1 MKSSSLFFLLNQ
13 PKPIILISIKERF
26 EQARAHTYGYRHG
39 YQKGGEWILDYVTKK
54 PLTAKAIVLR
64 NAIKGH
70 RATLLRSP
78 DRVIG
83 LGDAMRRDTYF
94 QSFTLADSFVQSY
107 VRDLRFI
114 LVVCL
119 LQGFT
124 IWWAQT
130 HSLLLMRPDLCCS
143 PHHLEVV
150 RQATSCPMV
159 QIGYDF
165 CPHSLHCA
173 QVIKDCSRPT
183 ETAFDPLGLNALR
196 PYSKAISL
204 SIMLGAVVVAQALGE
219 TVSTL

>member
-1 MKSSSLFFLLNQ
+1 MKSSSLFLLLTQ
-13 PKPIILISIKERF
+13 PKPIILISIRERF
-26 EQARAHTYGYRHG
+26 EGARAHTYGYRHG
-39 YQKGGEWILDYVTKK
+39 YQKGGILDYVTKKCWK

-70 RATLLRSP
+70 RTTLLRSP

-83 LGDAMRRDTYF
+83 LGDAMRRNTHF
-94 QSFTLADSFVQSY
+94 QSFPLADSLVQSY
-107 VRDLRFI
+107 VRDLRFV

-119 LQGFT
+119 NQGFT

-130 HSLLLMRPDLCCS
+130 HPLLLMRPYLCCS

-165 CPHSLHCA
+165 CLHSLHCA
-173 QVIKDCSRPT
+173 QVIQDCSHPT
-183 ETAFDPLGLNALR
+183 ETAFDPL
-196 PYSKAISL
+196 P
-204 SIMLGAVVVAQALGE
+204 
-219 TVSTL
+219 